1 MEICMIP
8 LLVFPPTLCF
18 EVICLYVEK
27 MSSKKIKT
35 DLCMCQK
42 GQKENEQVCFKISE
56 LNKFGD

>member
-1 MEICMIP
+1 MEIRMIL

-18 EVICLYVEK
+18 EV
-27 MSSKKIKT
+27 IKT